1 MADIGYEQ
9 FMQWAKARQAEMEAT
24 INSLT
29 RQLSAVAAEQQA
41 KTAAE
46 AALAEM
52 KTKRDI
58 FRTQLEESQRRG
70 AAVLESVRRELEKDW
85 ETFEA
90 AMMRFFEDMKDRAT
104 AQREAFRV
112 RSEAQAAAW
121 KSAIDSFTK
130 DSMGLQDTARKQADA
145 WLEQMKT
152 QANAARENLNTAA
165 KMQSDNWQAF
175 NKALTESRSAFDEAV
190 RKSMDAFKK
199 TS

>member
-41 KTAAE
+41 KAAAE

-70 AAVLESVRRELEKDW
+70 AAVMDSVRRELEKDW

-90 AMMRFFEDMKDRAT
+90 ASTRFFDDMKDGAS

-121 KSAIDSFTK
+121 KSALDSFTK
-130 DSMGLQDTARKQADA
+130 DSMALQDTARKQADA

-152 QANAARENLNTAA
+152 QANTASEQLKEAA
-165 KMQSDNWQAF
+165 KTQGDNWQAF
-175 NKALTESRSAFDEAV
+175 SKALTESRSAFDEAL
-190 RKSMDAFKK
+190 RKSVDAFKK
-199 TS
+199 S